1 MKTIQINDT
10 KTITVK
16 GIKARELGI
25 LVTKFNDIRNK
36 AESDEQVNAALN
48 GLIYLFREEEKSTAL
63 LVHFIPQIIAVFYDE
78 LVDLISKLFSLTQ
91 EEVDDLE
98 LDVLAEIVM
107 SFIEATDFTKIANM
121 LGKFQIPQSK

>member
-1 MKTIQINDT
+1 MKTIQINDI

-25 LVTKFNDIRNK
+25 LVTKFNEIREK
-36 AESDEQVNAALN
+36 AETDEKVNASLN
-48 GLIYLFREEEKSTAL
+48 GLVYLFKEENKSAAL
-63 LVHFIPQIIAVFYDE
+63 MLHFIPQIIAVFYDE
-78 LVDLISKLFSLTQ
+78 LTDLLQKLFGLTQ

-98 LDVLAEIVM
+98 LDVLADIIM
-107 SFIEATDFTKIANM
+107 SFIEATDFKKIVDL